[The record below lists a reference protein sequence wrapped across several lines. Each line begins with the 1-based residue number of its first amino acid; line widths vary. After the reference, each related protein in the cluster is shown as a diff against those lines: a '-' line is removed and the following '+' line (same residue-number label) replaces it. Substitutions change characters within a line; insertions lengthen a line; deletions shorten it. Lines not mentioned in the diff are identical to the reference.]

1 MRISD
6 WSSDVC
12 SSDLHVHVAV
22 PGKSVAGFADWT
34 NDSGFCPLALGFDG
48 ADIMPCIV
56 KAGPEEVVHGR
67 VNDDEWLRRALLHPD
82 DLRPQGACIADDHP
96 AGLEQQPD
104 APVRTSAERRVGQE
118 CVSTVRFRGSAYR

>member
-1 MRISD
+1 MLRRPHSAPLTD
-6 WSSDVC
+6 TPFPYPTLFRS
-12 SSDLHVHVAV
+12 
-22 PGKSVAGFADWT
+22 
-34 NDSGFCPLALGFDG
+34 CPLALGCDG

-82 DLRPQGACIADDHP
+82 DLRQQGACIADDHP

-104 APVRTSAERRVGQE
+104 APVRCDSDRKSV
-118 CVSTVRFRGSAYR
+118 V